1 MALQSKFCKFALLEY
16 LLACRLKLIFHMK
29 INVKVWIL
37 RVGMSFHNYIFLSL
51 CFTLDSYLAYS
62 GCFSLWKYFWHCS
75 ASLHFAF
82 GCCDDLLAFAFVHG
96 AELCNSG
103 LWRVWSK
110 GLVLFIREGIWV
122 DKCFSSLHTS
132 CSCAWSMREYSFST
146 FILSENIRY
155 LIMH

>member
-1 MALQSKFCKFALLEY
+1 MA
-16 LLACRLKLIFHMK
+16 
-29 INVKVWIL
+29 
-37 RVGMSFHNYIFLSL
+37 FHNYICVSL

-75 ASLHFAF
+75 ASLHFDS
-82 GCCDDLLAFAFVHG
+82 GCCDDLLAFAFVHS

-110 GLVLFIREGIWV
+110 GLMLFIREGIWV
-122 DKCFSSLHTS
+122 DKCLSSLHTS
-132 CSCAWSMREYSFST
+132 CSCSWSMREYSFST